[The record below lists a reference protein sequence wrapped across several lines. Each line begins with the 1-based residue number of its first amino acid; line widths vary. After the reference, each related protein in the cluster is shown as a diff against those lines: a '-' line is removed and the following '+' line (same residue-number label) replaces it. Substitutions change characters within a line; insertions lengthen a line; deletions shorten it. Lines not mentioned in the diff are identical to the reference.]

1 MGPLMVHLT
10 GNQSLGQELFLSEQP
25 VQLDDASCGIIST
38 FFLNRFGH
46 SFEQFRFSPDGAK
59 TLLPLCRELLKDEAS
74 LPKVSRMLAERLY
87 ACAIHPRIKSGEFHV
102 TVFGAYPTNNGTVR
116 AVGLFKTEHK
126 SGFLQVNRGDGSVS
140 LEVKEGIDL
149 NKFDKGCLVLET
161 EDEDDPVVLIVDQ
174 HSRGEEAVY
183 WREQFL
189 GCEPRNTQYRQTT
202 GMLQATRE
210 FVTGYLEQELDV
222 SKADKIDL
230 LNRSVSYFKS
240 HDHFEPQ
247 EFEESVLADPGIIS
261 TFRRF
266 NEEQEEPVFESGAA
280 ISAAAV
286 RQQARVFKSVLKL
299 DRNFHVY
306 IHGNRELIQ
315 QGRDPD
321 GRKFYKLY
329 YDSES

>member
-1 MGPLMVHLT
+1 MMGPVMVHLV

-25 VQLDDASCGIIST
+25 VVPDEASREIISRY
-38 FFLNRFGH
+38 FLNRFGH
-46 SFEQFRFSPDGAK
+46 SFEQFRFPENGDRPVLA
-59 TLLPLCRELLKDEAS
+59 LCRELLRHPEK
-74 LPKVSRMLAERLY
+74 LPVISGQLARQLFD
-87 ACAIHPRIKSGEFHV
+87 CSTHPRIKSGEFHV
-102 TVFGAYPTNNGTVR
+102 TTFEAYQTASGPVR
-116 AVGLFKTEHK
+116 AVGLFKTETK
-126 SGFLQVNRGDGSVS
+126 TGFLQVNRAGRTVT
-140 LEVKEGIDL
+140 LEVNEGLDL
-149 NKFDKGCLVLET
+149 NKFDKGCLILDPEQ
-161 EDEDDPVVLIVDQ
+161 DDPVVMIVDQ

-189 GCEPRNTQYRQTT
+189 GCEPRITNYRQTT

-240 HDHFEPQ
+240 NEQYEPEVFEQ
-247 EFEESVLADPGIIS
+247 TVLADPGIIR

-266 NEEQEEPVFESGAA
+266 NEEQEEPVFERGAT

-286 RQQARVFKSVLKL
+286 KQQARVFRSVLKL
-299 DRNFHVY
+299 DKNFHVY
-306 IHGNRELIQ
+306 IHGNREMIQ
-315 QGRDPD
+315 QGKDPD